1 MHCGLCSMDRRDT
14 LLLNASSYSWCI
26 HFYLSYNK
34 IAVFLSKKKKIEVD
48 MKDGHK
54 PNKEGAVG
62 NFTYVLKDRPLVTLS
77 ISFFVLLSLS
87 LSLSLNFSRVSL
99 SNPCCY
105 EISTSL
111 IFLHWYDFGYIF
123 STFFFSFFFGSDLLC
138 VLINKIFFYIYIFV
152 LLDWVSWL

>member
-1 MHCGLCSMDRRDT
+1 
-14 LLLNASSYSWCI
+14 
-26 HFYLSYNK
+26 
-34 IAVFLSKKKKIEVD
+34 

-111 IFLHWYDFGYIF
+111 IFSH
-123 STFFFSFFFGSDLLC
+123 
-138 VLINKIFFYIYIFV
+138 
-152 LLDWVSWL
+152 